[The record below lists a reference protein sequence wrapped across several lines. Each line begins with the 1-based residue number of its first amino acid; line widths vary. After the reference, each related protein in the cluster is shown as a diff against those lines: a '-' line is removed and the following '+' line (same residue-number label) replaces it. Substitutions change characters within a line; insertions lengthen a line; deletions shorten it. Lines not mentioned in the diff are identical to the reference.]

1 MTNLDSIKKHRH
13 HFHDKD
19 PSSQSYGFSCSLVWM
34 WELAHKEGWVL
45 KNWCFPTVVLEK
57 TLESLLDS
65 KEIKPVNPKGNQP
78 RIFIERTVADAESLV
93 LWPSDAKSQLTEK
106 DPDAGKKRLKAGGE
120 EVTEDEIVR
129 WCRSLYR
136 SLSKLWEIVKD
147 RETWCS
153 WHLKELDRT

>member
-1 MTNLDSIKKHRH
+1 M
-13 HFHDKD
+13 
-19 PSSQSYGFSCSLVWM
+19 
-34 WELAHKEGWVL
+34 
-45 KNWCFPTVVLEK
+45 LEK

-78 RIFIERTVADAESLV
+78 RIFIERADADAESLV

-129 WCRSLYR
+129 WCHSLYR